1 MPPHIGR
8 APAPFDRVAP
18 DPTRYIA
25 AEVTARRDLAPDLWT
40 FRVRP
45 AEPLRFTPGQYVAV
59 AVPAAGRMIERPYSI
74 CSAPHEP
81 ELEFFVELVPNG
93 ALTPRLYDLGVGA
106 KVYVRRAAKGRFVF
120 DADRAN
126 HLMIASVTGVA
137 PYVSMVRSG
146 QARGRLLILHAASTP
161 VELGYS
167 EELAAVPWLEYVRTV
182 SRPWLFPDWPGER
195 GRAEDVLRKYA
206 DTRGLQPGDTTVYA
220 CGNPQMIR
228 NVQGVVERAGFPRAA
243 FREEM
248 FWPPGH
254 PLAA

>member
-1 MPPHIGR
+1 VD
-8 APAPFDRVAP
+8 PA
-18 DPTRYIA
+18 RYI
-25 AEVTARRDLAPDLWT
+25 EGEITARRDLTPDLWT

-45 AEPLRFTPGQYVAV
+45 AEPLRFTAGQYVAV
-59 AVPAAGRMIERPYSI
+59 AVPAGGRMIERPYSI

-93 ALTPRLYDLGVGA
+93 ALTPRLYDLPVGA
-106 KVYVRRAAKGRFVF
+106 KVYLRRAAKGRFVF
-120 DADRAN
+120 DTESAN
-126 HLMIASVTGVA
+126 HLMIASVTGIA

-146 QARGRLLILHAASTP
+146 QARGRVLILHAASSP

-167 EELAAVPWLEYVRTV
+167 EELAQASSLEYVRTV
-182 SRPWLFPDWPGER
+182 SRPWLFPDWRGER
-195 GRAEDVLRKYA
+195 GRAEDILRKYA
-206 DTRGLQPGDTTVYA
+206 DTRGFLPGATTVYA

-228 NVQGVVERAGFPRAA
+228 NVQGVIERAGFPRTA

>member
-1 MPPHIGR
+1 
-8 APAPFDRVAP
+8 VAP

-25 AEVTARRDLAPDLWT
+25 AEVTARRDLAADLWT

-45 AEPLRFTPGQYVAV
+45 AEPLRFRPGQYVAV
-59 AVPAAGRMIERPYSI
+59 AIPAAGRMIERPYSL
-74 CSAPHEP
+74 CSAPQEP
-81 ELEFFVELVPNG
+81 ELEFFIELVPNG
-93 ALTPRLYDLGVGA
+93 ALTPRLYDLGPGA
-106 KVYVRRAAKGRFVF
+106 KIYLRRAAKGRFVF
-120 DADRAN
+120 DVESGNPN

-137 PYVSMVRSG
+137 PYVSIVRDF
-146 QARGRLLILHAASTP
+146 ARRGAPPPGRLLIVHSASSP

-167 EELAAVPWLEYVRTV
+167 EELAAAPGLEYIRTV
-182 SRPWLFPDWPGER
+182 SRSWLFPDWAGER
-195 GRAEDVLRKYA
+195 GRAEDILRKYA
-206 DTRGLQPGDTTVYA
+206 DRAGFLPGDTTVYA

-228 NVQGVVERAGFPRAA
+228 NVQGVVERAGYPRAA